1 MRKQATRLLYAAY
14 SKGVNTWD
22 TANAYSNGMS
32 EATIGQAIKEYNIPR
47 RKLVLMTKVGRI
59 MADPES
65 SESGD
70 FVAFLDDEVR
80 KSKDYTNQ
88 YGLSRS
94 AIFTAVDQSLD
105 RLQTSYID
113 VLHVHRYDNSVP
125 PEETMRALHDLVSSG
140 KVRYLAASSM
150 WAFELATL
158 QFVAEKN
165 RWTPFV
171 AMQNHYNL
179 LYREEEREV
188 IKFCNRTGVGLLP
201 WSPLAEGH
209 LARPP
214 GQQGFS
220 QRSSRESRFGNGRSE
235 ADQAII
241 ARVQQVAQMRNWTMS
256 QVALAWL
263 NKRVAAP
270 IVGINSI
277 ARLDEVLAIRGQE
290 LSTEEEAYL
299 EAPYEPKQ
307 IQGHS

>member
-1 MRKQATRLLYAAY
+1 
-14 SKGVNTWD
+14 
-22 TANAYSNGMS
+22 
-32 EATIGQAIKEYNIPR
+32 
-47 RKLVLMTKVGRI
+47 
-59 MADPES
+59 
-65 SESGD
+65 
-70 FVAFLDDEVR
+70 
-80 KSKDYTNQ
+80 
-88 YGLSRS
+88 
-94 AIFTAVDQSLD
+94 VDQSLE

-150 WAFELATL
+150 WAFEFATL

-165 RWTPFV
+165 GWTPFV

-188 IKFCNRTGVGLLP
+188 IKFCNRTGVGLFPVSIGDKGQAHPARMPGLMWIK

-214 GQQGFS
+214 GLQGLTK
-220 QRSSRESRFGNGRSE
+220 RSSRDSRFGNGRSE

-241 ARVQQVAQMRNWTMS
+241 ARVQHVAQMRNWTMS

-277 ARLDEVLAIRGQE
+277 ARLEEALAIRGQE
-290 LSTEEEAYL
+290 LSAEQEAYL
-299 EAPYEPKQ
+299 EAPYEPKRV
-307 IQGHS
+307 QGHS